1 MSIIQVT
8 DADLRRARE
17 RFAELLANVK
27 TLETDWQYFFSEFPF
42 VFSRSLPLR
51 LEVYD
56 ILPRGRP
63 GKAEPDF
70 IFYPQRGSSSLLYGA
85 IEIKRPSTPV
95 LTLPRKGIID
105 LTRDAHTAIRQATV
119 YSQNVF
125 KQHSSAQEC
134 AMFIGNRIHAFVIMG
149 QSAEIASQLQQTT
162 LPGQIDQLLPN
173 GCHLIPYDTLFEC
186 FSTSVPPRI
195 MLLTPIAGYIAS
207 DTEVVHLNAGISVI
221 ARGSNAI
228 GKLGGWFRTSTGRD
242 CWNLK

>member
-70 IFYPQRGSSSLLYGA
+70 IFYPQRGSSADSHNHSP
-85 IEIKRPSTPV
+85 RDSHDHSPTPWV
-95 LTLPRKGIID
+95 TC
-105 LTRDAHTAIRQATV
+105 V
-119 YSQNVF
+119 
-125 KQHSSAQEC
+125 
-134 AMFIGNRIHAFVIMG
+134 
-149 QSAEIASQLQQTT
+149 
-162 LPGQIDQLLPN
+162 
-173 GCHLIPYDTLFEC
+173 
-186 FSTSVPPRI
+186 
-195 MLLTPIAGYIAS
+195 
-207 DTEVVHLNAGISVI
+207 
-221 ARGSNAI
+221 
-228 GKLGGWFRTSTGRD
+228 
-242 CWNLK
+242 